1 MAPFPASEPAPTLAH
16 MANRTPQ
23 TQEKRRREQDKQ
35 RERQEKFAKRQERS
49 AAKRDA
55 KNAPPV
61 APAPSMSAAE
71 IEAAYEAAKEPAS
84 KPVPRKP

>member
-1 MAPFPASEPAPTLAH
+1 

-35 RERQEKFAKRQERS
+35 RERQEKIAKRQERN

-61 APAPSMSAAE
+61 APSPSMSAAE
-71 IEAAYEAAKEPAS
+71 IEAAYEAAKAPAA

>member
-1 MAPFPASEPAPTLAH
+1 

-23 TQEKRRREQDKQ
+23 TQEKRRREHDKQ

-61 APAPSMSAAE
+61 PPPVTLSAAE
-71 IEAAYEAAKEPAS
+71 IEAAYEAATATTPKS
-84 KPVPRKP
+84 VPRKP

>member
-1 MAPFPASEPAPTLAH
+1 

-61 APAPSMSAAE
+61 APSPTMSAAE
-71 IEAAYEAAKEPAS
+71 IDAAYEASKEAAS
-84 KPVPRKP
+84 KPAPRKP